1 MANFIV
7 RLNSIRHPKPRRLQ
21 RKHAVLL
28 VLAVLIIHLG
38 LLDLLPRWQRPNTPP
53 ETVPK
58 ALLTRQIE
66 DRAAHTTSVIPA
78 HPTKPATPR
87 AAAPQDTDTPQDT
100 APPLARQ
107 ALDDPS
113 SDLTSPL
120 ALPARSASDV
130 DLPPFKRQPEAADGA
145 AQIASVKPPEPALL
159 KYTVQ
164 GLAKQLSYYAWGE
177 LLWQA
182 NATHYEARL
191 EIGAFLLG
199 SRTQTS
205 SGAIGAEGLMP
216 ERFIDSSRNAAP
228 VLFQRDQNTL
238 HFNAN
243 GSELPLLKG
252 TQDRLSVVLQLST
265 LLAGEPERYPS
276 GTMLSI
282 PTVSQQDVEV
292 WSLLV
297 EKEESL
303 ALPYGTVLALKL
315 SRVPRNP
322 TDQRIEMWFAP
333 SLNYLPV
340 RLRLTNADGDQVDQ
354 QLKSLT
360 KPSL

>member
-1 MANFIV
+1 M
-7 RLNSIRHPKPRRLQ
+7 RLNSIRHPTPRRLQ
-21 RKHAVLL
+21 RKHVVLL
-28 VLAVLIIHLG
+28 VVLAVFIVHLG
-38 LLDLLPRWQRPNTPP
+38 LLGLLPRWQRPDTSPQKAP
-53 ETVPK
+53 Q

-66 DRAAHTTSVIPA
+66 RPLAHTTRS
-78 HPTKPATPR
+78 TTPQ
-87 AAAPQDTDTPQDT
+87 AAAPHPVRQDT
-100 APPLARQ
+100 PPPADAQPTR
-107 ALDDPS
+107 
-113 SDLTSPL
+113 SDLGDSNNDFTSPL
-120 ALPARSASDV
+120 ALPARTASAI
-130 DLPPFKRQPEAADGA
+130 DLPPFKSQPDAADSPSQTVA
-145 AQIASVKPPEPALL
+145 FKPPEPALL
-159 KYTVQ
+159 KYAVQ
-164 GLAKQLSYYAWGE
+164 GLVKQLSYYAWGE
-177 LLWQA
+177 LLWQPDA
-182 NATHYEARL
+182 SHYEARL

-216 ERFIDSSRNAAP
+216 ERFVDSGRNAAP
-228 VLFQRDQNTL
+228 VLFQRNKNVL

-243 GSELPLLKG
+243 GTDMPLLKG

-265 LLAGEPERYPS
+265 LLAGDPERYPP

-303 ALPYGTVLALKL
+303 SLPYGTVLALKL
-315 SRVPRNP
+315 SRAPRDP
-322 TDQRIEMWFAP
+322 TDQRIELWFAP

-354 QLKSLT
+354 QLKGLT
-360 KPSL
+360 KPSP